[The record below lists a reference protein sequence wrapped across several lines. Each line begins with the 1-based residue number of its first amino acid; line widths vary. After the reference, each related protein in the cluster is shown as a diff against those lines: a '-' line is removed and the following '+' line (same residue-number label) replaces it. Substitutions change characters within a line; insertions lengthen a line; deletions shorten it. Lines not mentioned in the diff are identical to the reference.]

1 MISQSLVVFLTA
13 SYPSPSKTV
22 EFMTSA
28 SEAGADVLELGVP
41 FSDPVADGKTIQESY
56 VKALKNFRLFHIFEI
71 LRNFRKESDT
81 PVVLMSYFNPIF
93 RMGVD
98 RFVENT
104 YSSGADAILVVDLP
118 FDMADNFVE
127 ICRDVGIGNVFLAA
141 PNTSEERLRAIDEL
155 SSFVYL
161 VSTYGVT
168 GERDKI
174 SPLAFKALEKA
185 KKICKRPIAVG
196 FGVSK
201 PEHVKQLFDAGAD
214 GVVVGSAY
222 IRLINELG
230 ESAAGAIEDL
240 TRKLLTF

>member
-1 MISQSLVVFLTA
+1 MINQSLVVFLTA

-22 EFMTSA
+22 EFMASA
-28 SEAGADVLELGVP
+28 SEAGADVLELGIP

-56 VKALKNFRLFHIFEI
+56 VRALKDFRLSHIFEI
-71 LRNFRKESDT
+71 LRKFRGRSDT
-81 PVVLMSYFNPIF
+81 PVVVMSYFNPIF
-93 RMGVD
+93 KMGM
-98 RFVENT
+98 REFVEST
-104 YSSGADAILVVDLP
+104 YSSGGDAILVVDLP
-118 FDMADNFVE
+118 FDMADDFVE
-127 ICRDVGIGNVFLAA
+127 ICRDVGIENVFLAA

-155 SSFVYL
+155 SSFVYI

-168 GERDKI
+168 GERNEI
-174 SPLAFKALEKA
+174 SPLAFRALERA
-185 KKICKRPIAVG
+185 KKVCSKPVAVG

-222 IRLINELG
+222 VRLINELG
-230 ESAAGAIEDL
+230 ENAAGAIREL